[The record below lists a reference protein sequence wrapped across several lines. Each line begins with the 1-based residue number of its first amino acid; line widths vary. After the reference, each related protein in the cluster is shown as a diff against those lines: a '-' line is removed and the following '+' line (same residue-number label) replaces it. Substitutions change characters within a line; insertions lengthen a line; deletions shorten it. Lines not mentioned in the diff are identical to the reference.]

1 MQSDPASLARV
12 FWLWLVV
19 PRVAIYAALTA
30 VGAVLTL
37 PLIPLYILMVCD
49 IAFFFWQAM
58 RFQRA
63 ADAYVSGLGSMIP
76 VWGGYL
82 ALLLAASLMSAQWW
96 GLGLAAYA
104 PPEAELFTDRMDREH
119 AATYAL
125 TVSED
130 GETMLLSGDITFG
143 LTKRVTDLIAANPNL
158 QSVSLTSEGGH
169 IYEARGVARVI
180 LSQKLNTQAVDT
192 CNSACTL
199 VFVAGTKRSLAPG
212 ASLGFHQYALNFATA
227 LPHLDL
233 QEEQD
238 KDRAFFRDQGV
249 SPQFLTRM
257 FDTPSAQLWSP
268 TRAEATTAGLITP

>member
-19 PRVAIYAALTA
+19 PRAAIYAALTA

-37 PLIPLYILMVCD
+37 PLIPLYTLMVCD
-49 IAFFFWQAM
+49 IALFFWQAM

-119 AATYAL
+119 AATYTL

-130 GETMLLSGDITFG
+130 GETLLFSGDITFG

-158 QSVSLTSEGGH
+158 QSVSLTSAGGH

-180 LSQKLNTQAVDT
+180 LSQKLNTQAVDA

>member
-19 PRVAIYAALTA
+19 PRAAIYAALTA

-130 GETMLLSGDITFG
+130 GETLLFSGDITFG

-268 TRAEATTAGLITP
+268 TRAEATTAGVITP

>member
-1 MQSDPASLARV
+1 MQSDPPSLARV
-12 FWLWLVV
+12 FWLWVAV
-19 PRVAIYAALTA
+19 PRVAIYAALMA
-30 VGAVLTL
+30 VGAALTL
-37 PLIPLYILMVCD
+37 PLIPLYVMMVCD
-49 IAFFFWQAM
+49 IAFFCWQAL
-58 RFQRA
+58 RFQRS

-119 AATYAL
+119 AAAYTL
-125 TVSED
+125 RVSEN
-130 GETMLLSGDITFG
+130 GETLLFSGDITFG
-143 LTKRVTDLIAANPNL
+143 LTKRADELIKTNPTL
-158 QSVSLTSEGGH
+158 RSVNLTSAGGH
-169 IYEARGVARVI
+169 IYEARGFARLI
-180 LSQKLNTQAVDT
+180 LNQKLDTQAVGA
-192 CNSACTL
+192 CSSACTL
-199 VFVAGTKRSLAPG
+199 VFIAGTKRSLAPK

-249 SPQFLTRM
+249 SLQFLTRM
-257 FDTPSAQLWSP
+257 FETPSEKLWSP
-268 TRAEATTAGLITP
+268 TRTEATAAGLTTP